1 MLVVYGI
8 GLCERPILMKFDKGG
23 ISSNGKNLRA
33 LLLLV
38 SFAMF
43 IILQLTG
50 CVDSAGLKS
59 AASIESTLESAE
71 SASDSLPKLQSRDAS
86 SADRVELLQ
95 QMETEIQE
103 IQTKIEAL
111 EELIAD
117 EKQDTAQNDTITKQI
132 SELQEKLDS
141 LTESANMLR
150 NLI

>member
-23 ISSNGKNLRA
+23 ISSNGK
-33 LLLLV
+33 
-38 SFAMF
+38 
-43 IILQLTG
+43 
-50 CVDSAGLKS
+50 KS
-59 AASIESTLESAE
+59 ASIIASGIICNVYYSS
-71 SASDSLPKLQSRDAS
+71 KLQSRDAS

>member
-23 ISSNGKNLRA
+23 ISSNGKKSA
-33 LLLLV
+33 
-38 SFAMF
+38 S
-43 IILQLTG
+43 IIASG
-50 CVDSAGLKS
+50 IICNVYYSSIDWMCGFAGLKS

>member
-1 MLVVYGI
+1 MV
-8 GLCERPILMKFDKGG
+8 
-23 ISSNGKNLRA
+23 KNLRA

-43 IILQLTG
+43 IILQFTG

-132 SELQEKLDS
+132 SELQENASEFDLNHNIWLYS
-141 LTESANMLR
+141 VFYESDMLYTDTIPEQ
-150 NLI
+150 NFPKMN

>member
-1 MLVVYGI
+1 MV
-8 GLCERPILMKFDKGG
+8 
-23 ISSNGKNLRA
+23 KNLRA

-132 SELQEKLDS
+132 SELQEKLNS